1 MGIFKLLYIQKK
13 SPSKIA
19 FELHR
24 SVSTITREIKKGL
37 DSGAYNPFIA
47 EFEHLK
53 SRRFQS
59 VNTEVKLQ
67 FFTGVALQS
76 FGKKF

>member
-1 MGIFKLLYIQKK
+1 MKK
-13 SPSKIA
+13 
-19 FELHR
+19 
-24 SVSTITREIKKGL
+24 
-37 DSGAYNPFIA
+37 N
-47 EFEHLK
+47 
-53 SRRFQS
+53 